1 MADSLPFTRSAAATR
16 KGTTHPIN
24 EDAWRILDATTPIVK
39 QTRRG
44 VLYAVADGVSST
56 QQGQYAAQMTC
67 NRLEGFFTAEEPPEA
82 ATLQQILLGIDAELA
97 GGGRGKAAC
106 TLTSMWIFDYKAMAF
121 HVGNSECLRVRGREI
136 VSITPVPGKG
146 SRRQLKEFVGMGKL
160 EKYLIFGEAD
170 VEIGDVLLLFT
181 DGVRE
186 AIEENQVLADL
197 WLQSANDPEAFVASV
212 IRICEE
218 KQVEDDATIIAV
230 HMLGMETIR
239 LSVVKRAAPAAR

>member
-1 MADSLPFTRSAAATR
+1 M
-16 KGTTHPIN
+16 
-24 EDAWRILDATTPIVK
+24 
-39 QTRRG
+39 
-44 VLYAVADGVSST
+44 
-56 QQGQYAAQMTC
+56 
-67 NRLEGFFTAEEPPEA
+67 
-82 ATLQQILLGIDAELA
+82 
-97 GGGRGKAAC
+97 
-106 TLTSMWIFDYKAMAF
+106 
-121 HVGNSECLRVRGREI
+121 
-136 VSITPVPGKG
+136 
-146 SRRQLKEFVGMGKL
+146 
-160 EKYLIFGEAD
+160 
-170 VEIGDVLLLFT
+170 LLLFT